1 MSHST
6 ETTKLVRR
14 LQAASTVVSEARAA
28 VERGHLVDLA
38 GLDREVDGIC
48 KGLTGIDPKESESL
62 KTALIALASDLD
74 HLTAALSEAHKKL
87 TKDLGELG
95 NRQRAVKA
103 YGQHE

>member
-1 MSHST
+1 MKHST
-6 ETTKLVRR
+6 QTTNLVHR
-14 LQAASTVVSEARAA
+14 LQSASIVVAEARLA
-28 VERGHLVDLA
+28 VERGDLVDLA

-48 KGLTGIDPKESESL
+48 KGLTGVNPEESESL

-74 HLTAALSEAHKKL
+74 HLTAALSGAHKKL

-103 YGQHE
+103 YGSRD

>member
-1 MSHST
+1 MSH
-6 ETTKLVRR
+6 TTQTTNLVRR

-28 VERGHLVDLA
+28 VERGDLVDLA

-48 KGLTGIDPKESESL
+48 KGLTGVDPEESESL

-74 HLTAALSEAHKKL
+74 HLTTALSGAHKKL
-87 TKDLGELG
+87 AKDLGELG

-103 YGQHE
+103 YGSRE